1 MIQEDDEELR
11 SPKVTI
17 LDLDLES
24 DQNDD
29 LPFNQTALSNY
40 NT

>member
-1 MIQEDDEELR
+1 MADQFNNIITMIQEDDEELR

-29 LPFNQTALSNY
+29 
-40 NT
+40 